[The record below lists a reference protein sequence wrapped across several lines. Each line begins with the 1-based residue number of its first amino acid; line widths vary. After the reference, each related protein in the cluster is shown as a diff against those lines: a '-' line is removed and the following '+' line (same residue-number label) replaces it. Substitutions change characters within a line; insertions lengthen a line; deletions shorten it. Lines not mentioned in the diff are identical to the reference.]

1 MELRITKSELT
12 SAVLDV
18 LRVLPAKAVTPILGG
33 ILIEAD
39 FASVSFS
46 AFDYER
52 SLTVSASADVSTP
65 DRVLVSGKLLAGI
78 AKVLPAKPVTLKV
91 DGQALVITAGATR
104 FTLPLMPVEDFPH
117 LPKPDEPSGTIDARV
132 LIDAIERAASAAGK
146 DETLPMLSGIKIETV
161 GSAITFASTDR
172 FRMSCHTTEWAP
184 GVADSE
190 LSVLVG
196 AAEMS
201 DLAKALTETDE
212 VTLHFGDG
220 TLSVTTARST
230 ATIRLLDCEFPK
242 FRQLFPAEYGTVVSV
257 ETSQLSDALNR
268 TTVMQGGAP
277 HVLLDMSEKGIRVHL
292 ESEGTGTVA
301 EWIEANVY
309 GTDVEIKTNA
319 QYLRQAL
326 AATRH
331 DMVTLGIVKDNRPFL
346 VHPGALT
353 SPDMHMPF
361 SAPESEYRHLV
372 MPVRK

>member
-1 MELRITKSELT
+1 MELRITKSELA

-46 AFDYER
+46 TFDYER
-52 SLTVSASADVSTP
+52 SLTVRASADVSTP
-65 DRVLVSGKLLAGI
+65 DRVLVSGKLLASI

-91 DGQALVITAGATR
+91 DGQELVITAGATR
-104 FTLPLMPVEDFPH
+104 FTLPLMAAEDFPH

-132 LIDAIERAASAAGK
+132 LIDAIDRASTAAGK
-146 DETLPMLSGIKIETV
+146 DEALPMLSGIKIETV

-172 FRMSCHTTEWAP
+172 FRMSCHTAEWSP
-184 GVADSE
+184 VVADSE

-196 AAEMS
+196 AVEMVS
-201 DLAKALTETDE
+201 LSKALTETDD

-257 ETSQLSDALNR
+257 ETSQLSDSLNR
-268 TTVMQGGAP
+268 ASVMAAGFP
-277 HVLLDMSEKGIRVHL
+277 HVLIDLSDKGIRVHL
-292 ESEGTGTVA
+292 EMEGSGTVD
-301 EWIEANVY
+301 EWVEANVY
-309 GTDVEIKTNA
+309 GKDVKLKANA
-319 QYLRQAL
+319 GYLRQAL
-326 AATRH
+326 AVMGEP
-331 DMVTLGIVKDNRPFL
+331 MVTIGVVAANRPFL
-346 VHPGALT
+346 IHPGALT

-361 SAPESEYRHLV
+361 SAPDSEYRHLL
-372 MPVRK
+372 MPVRI